1 MYSNLQILPPKE
13 TMQAWQNRPQQLV
26 AKFIKKSLYP
36 DDGNRSRVKVPS
48 FNTPGSYEDEVNGGN
63 GGIQNVRSGSPM
75 TRISER
81 FRSDSLNLF

>member
-1 MYSNLQILPPKE
+1 
-13 TMQAWQNRPQQLV
+13 MQAWQNRPQQLV
-26 AKFIKKSLYP
+26 AKYIKKSLYP
-36 DDGNRSRVKVPS
+36 DDGSNRSRIKNPS

-63 GGIQNVRSGSPM
+63 GNGNSGAGVQNVRSGSPM